1 MSGQTISPDM
11 AVFGA
16 VFFCFMGIFFFTL
29 AAFDFLRRRR
39 DIRKRALVD
48 IDAEVNF
55 NGSPEAW
62 HETTLSLRSQN
73 LASTSALLGAVERRV
88 EMRESESSKLRKD
101 LLKAG
106 YFSESALLWY
116 QGIRL
121 SLTVIFAMGAGVALS
136 LFMTQASV
144 AMKILCII
152 AAAGMG
158 FTVPSR
164 YISWRQAQM
173 YRQCEEGFPDFM
185 DLMVI
190 AAEAGL
196 SPRAA
201 IDRISR
207 ELSKTHPYLGANLY
221 LASLELRAGN
231 SLQDALVNLGK
242 RTELPEVIN
251 LASLLQQSEKFGTSI
266 TDTLRVYS
274 EEMREKRLLRA
285 EEKAHSLP
293 VKLVIPLGIYVFPVM
308 LIVILLPVVVRI
320 RGALL

>member
-1 MSGQTISPDM
+1 MNSLTISPDM

-29 AAFDFLRRRR
+29 AAFDFVRRRR

-48 IDAEVNF
+48 IDAEINL
-55 NGSPEAW
+55 NGSAEAW

-121 SLTVIFAMGAGVALS
+121 LLTVIFAMGAGVALS
-136 LFMTQASV
+136 LFMPQAS
-144 AMKILCII
+144 AMMKVLSII
-152 AAAGMG
+152 AAAGIG
-158 FTVPSR
+158 FILPSR
-164 YISWRQAQM
+164 YISGRQAQM

-207 ELSKTHPYLGANLY
+207 ELSKTYPFLGANLY

-231 SLQDALVNLGK
+231 SLQDALANLGK
-242 RTELPEVIN
+242 RTELAEAIN

-266 TDTLRVYS
+266 TDALRIYS